1 MTHLSMKGFS
11 AMNHAAPMSPALAT
25 IAAKTDYLRTEEL
38 ANILCRASQTIRK
51 AYCLTGHYLSI
62 RPVKLG
68 NRLLW
73 PIKEVAK
80 VLAGGAQ

>member
-1 MTHLSMKGFS
+1 MAQPFMKGFS
-11 AMNHAAPMSPALAT
+11 AMTHAVPMPPTLAT

-38 ANILCRASQTIRK
+38 ANLLCRASQTIRK
-51 AYCLTGHYLSI
+51 AYCLSGHYLSI

>member
-1 MTHLSMKGFS
+1 
-11 AMNHAAPMSPALAT
+11 MNYAVPLPPTLVA
-25 IAAKTDYLRTEEL
+25 IAANTDYLRTEEL
-38 ANILCRASQTIRK
+38 ANILCRASQTVRK
-51 AYCLTGHYLSI
+51 AYCLTGNYLNI

-80 VLAGGAQ
+80 VLARGAR